1 MEAERVSLENALT
14 LAKLLNRTLLVPPV
28 RFGNAIPY
36 ISFDKLHLRLN
47 QATKD
52 GLLHCRNYDEYGIL
66 PRECIDF
73 FDWTLVSWDL
83 LVDTTLIE
91 ETMQQPIVDRW
102 NGTLEWLEDNLGIR
116 EDEDIYA
123 FKDDVM
129 YQFRYY
135 DSEEDTEPLEKFE
148 KRIQIA
154 DLKLLHDYRL
164 LHVGSLFGTS
174 RLRTIEEDSWEVRS
188 AFRQAMVFRN
198 PALDAITN
206 AMRDR
211 LGGLA
216 GYYGVHFRVGDGIF
230 LKQARKNAFTIFR
243 TLLHSKMKL
252 SDDIVDQLVRLN
264 APELLASEA
273 PSSFAEEQTVHEEV
287 VQDREA
293 AHEAVEMPAE
303 DDSPAPRLRKRAS
316 NSRPQRPG
324 AYKHAFPKPIPPIR
338 QRSDSPLDPSLKC
351 RGPLYPPDS
360 PYIKLNAP
368 LFLATDSRIP
378 TADPNLAIFFKS
390 FPCTF
395 VLSDFGSS
403 PYNSQPIETLHQ
415 LEAWRNMDDHVP
427 LAPFLYPIVDM
438 MVAAKARAIVGT
450 PQSTFSRFAIDVLH
464 QSYHGQSNKLRI
476 DNVI

>member
-1 MEAERVSLENALT
+1 MENALT

-73 FDWTLVSWDL
+73 FDWTLVSWDFL
-83 LVDTTLIE
+83 INTTLIE
-91 ETMQQPIVDRW
+91 ETMQQPIIDRW
-102 NGTLEWLEDNLGIR
+102 NGTLEWLEDKLGIR

-123 FKDDVM
+123 FKDDTM

-148 KRIQIA
+148 KRIQVA
-154 DLKLLHDYRL
+154 DLKLLNDYKL

-174 RLRTIEEDSWEVRS
+174 RLRTIEEANWEVRS
-188 AFRQAMVFRN
+188 AFRQAMVFSN
-198 PALDAITN
+198 PALDAMSD

-216 GYYGVHFRVGDGIF
+216 GYFGVHFRVGDGIF

-252 SDDIVDQLVRLN
+252 SDDIVDQLVKLN
-264 APELLASEA
+264 APELLALETPA
-273 PSSFAEEQTVHEEV
+273 TFAEE
-287 VQDREA
+287 
-293 AHEAVEMPAE
+293 EAVQHEVPLEQRDVPEPDPEIPAE
-303 DDSPAPRLRKRAS
+303 EAPRLRKRAS

-324 AYKHAFPKPIPPIR
+324 AYKHAFPKPIPPIK
-338 QRSDSPLDPSLKC
+338 QRSDSPLDSSLTC

-368 LFLATDSRIP
+368 LYLATDSRIP

-395 VLSDFGSS
+395 VLSDFGPS
-403 PYNSQPIETLHQ
+403 PLNAEPIEELHQ

-427 LAPFLYPIVDM
+427 LAPFLYPVVDM

-464 QSYHGQSNKLRI
+464 QSYHGQSL
-476 DNVI
+476 VFA